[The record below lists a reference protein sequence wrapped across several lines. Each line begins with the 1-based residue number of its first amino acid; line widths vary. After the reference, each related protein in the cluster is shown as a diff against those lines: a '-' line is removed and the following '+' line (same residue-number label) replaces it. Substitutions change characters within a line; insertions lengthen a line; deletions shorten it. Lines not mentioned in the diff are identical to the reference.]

1 MEMEERRRDVRR
13 AEQIRQMKRRR
24 LSRRRLLLR
33 CVIGIVAFSFGF
45 GAGWAARGR
54 RVRKPVDLSSIEP
67 PNWVEQQLLTENPNS
82 RPGTKLAVVNNIVIH
97 YVANPMT
104 TAQNNRDYFEGL
116 KNQSG
121 SSPEQRSSH
130 FIVGLDG
137 EVIQCIP
144 VDEKAFASNDRNWD
158 TVAIECCHRTEDGS
172 FTEETYDSLVRHT
185 AWLSKELHLT
195 SEDLIRHYDVTG
207 KNCPKY
213 FVDHEDAWEK
223 FKKDVKKAMR

>member
-130 FIVGLDG
+130 LSS
-137 EVIQCIP
+137 
-144 VDEKAFASNDRNWD
+144 AW
-158 TVAIECCHRTEDGS
+158 
-172 FTEETYDSLVRHT
+172 T
-185 AWLSKELHLT
+185 ARSSSVFRWTRRRL
-195 SEDLIRHYDVTG
+195 RQMTG
-207 KNCPKY
+207 IGT
-213 FVDHEDAWEK
+213 
-223 FKKDVKKAMR
+223 R